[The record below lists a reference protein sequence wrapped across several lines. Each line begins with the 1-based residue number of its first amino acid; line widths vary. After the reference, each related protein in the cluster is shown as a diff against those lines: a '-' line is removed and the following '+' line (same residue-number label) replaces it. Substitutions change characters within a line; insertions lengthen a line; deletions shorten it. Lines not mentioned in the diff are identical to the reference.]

1 MPTAISHHTALVLAS
16 VAALCAAQAGPAR
29 ADPPGVPQT
38 TATADY
44 INPDRPGIADG
55 STTIGPDHVQAEL
68 GFQYEYHR
76 DPQGHF
82 QLFFMPTLLRF
93 GLSDTWEIRVEGNS
107 YTWQRAR
114 QGGQVAVT
122 DGFQPASIGVKYHFM
137 DDGGFSRPSVG
148 AILRV
153 FPAWGTGAF
162 HTRITT
168 GDMRLVADWN
178 FASTWSLNPNI
189 GVARYEDAGGHA
201 VTPALFAMT
210 LNYNP
215 SPVLNFFVDTGM
227 QSAEAH
233 RGRASIVVDAGTA
246 VIIGHDVQLDASVGW
261 GAAGLTTPQ
270 PFVAVGVSKR
280 F

>member
-1 MPTAISHHTALVLAS
+1 MVESSTTARVLTG
-16 VAALCAAQAGPAR
+16 VAACWLALAGPAC

-38 TATADY
+38 TASEDL

-55 STTIGPDHVQAEL
+55 STTIGPDHVQVEL
-68 GFQYEYHR
+68 GYQYEYHR
-76 DPQGHF
+76 DAQGHF
-82 QLFFMPTLLRF
+82 QLLFMPTLLRF
-93 GLSDTWEIRVEGNS
+93 GLSNKWEIRVEGNS
-107 YTWQRAR
+107 YTWQRAS
-114 QGGQVAVT
+114 QGGRVAVT
-122 DGFQPASIGVKYHFM
+122 DGFQPASIGVKYHFI
-137 DDGGFSRPSVG
+137 DDGGFDRPSVG

-162 HTRITT
+162 HTRIVT
-168 GDMRLVADWN
+168 GDLRLVADWS
-178 FASTWSLNPNI
+178 FSDKWSLNPNV
-189 GVARYEDAGGHA
+189 GVARYEDANGRA
-201 VTPALFAMT
+201 VTPALFAVT

-246 VIIGHDVQLDASVGW
+246 VIIGHDLQLDASVGW

-270 PFVAVGVSKR
+270 PFVAIGVSER